1 MINMTKEE
9 VNLAFYTIYASRNDT
24 EDINGLIQEVFQEG
38 FKITASQKEVEIQP
52 KSWFSKN
59 KIIIKWDSEDTNPEY
74 FKNNIPGMMGFY
86 QNHIPFEDDDLQ
98 YRVMMQIS
106 VFNTIVAIE
115 TEKDYNDAYMQRF
128 VELQGKMDGIG
139 FISDGTLID
148 RDGRVIVYPSGK
160 SGPAE
165 FSPRACTRKIRGED
179 KTTPEGKQRKEQS
192 IAYLKD
198 KQVPVLDT
206 LPELPPLEEM
216 GIRSLEEIARRA
228 VALLIVIQYAC
239 DINQDNDLE
248 QSKTFVLE
256 MLDKYGVA
264 DVLTESEQELLDE
277 EEPEHQAAVNLAWQ
291 YEAYWALLWIL
302 GLLDTLDF
310 PDGICDCDFAINTVS
325 NCSSFA
331 EFVDKTSM
339 RSAEEILDE
348 ADKIYRMHWAC
359 VNHRIQGKEAPAGIS
374 ESVVMERRRGLFWA
388 LGYRNE
394 EWDHISMDT

>member
-1 MINMTKEE
+1 M
-9 VNLAFYTIYASRNDT
+9 AFYTIYASRNDT
-24 EDINGLIQEVFQEG
+24 QDISEFIQEVFQDG
-38 FKITASQKEVEIQP
+38 FKINPSQTGLEIQP

-59 KIIIKWDSEDTNPEY
+59 KIMIKWDSEDTNPEY
-74 FKNNIPGMMGFY
+74 FKNNVPGMIGFY
-86 QNHIPFEDDDLQ
+86 QNQIPFEDEDLQ
-98 YRVMMQIS
+98 YRVLMQIS

-115 TEKDYNDAYMQRF
+115 TEKDYNDAYMKRF

-148 RDGRVIVYPSGK
+148 KDGRVIVYPNGK
-160 SGPAE
+160 SGPAQ
-165 FSPRACTRKIRGED
+165 FSPRACTRKVRGED

-192 IAYLKD
+192 ITYLKE
-198 KQVPVLDT
+198 KQVPVLET
-206 LPELPPLEEM
+206 LPELPPLADLR
-216 GIRSLEEIARRA
+216 IRSQEEIAQRA
-228 VALLIVIQYAC
+228 VALLIVIQFAC
-239 DINQDNDLE
+239 DINQNNDL
-248 QSKTFVLE
+248 QKSRAFVLE

-264 DVLTESEQELLDE
+264 DALTESERELLDA

-302 GLLDTLDF
+302 GLLDSLDF
-310 PDGICDCDFAINTVS
+310 PDGICDCDFAIHAVS

-331 EFVDKTSM
+331 EFFDRTSM
-339 RSAEEILDE
+339 RSGEDILDE

-359 VNHRIQGKEAPAGIS
+359 VNHRIQGKEAPAGLN